1 MSDSTFTHEVSPDG
15 LRLISTK
22 FVDGA
27 EVGNHVTTWKTP
39 EETQANLDNTI
50 KAVEKNQEIF
60 NLITGYAKVKKHTIL
75 GRTIDT
81 FFAHGNTYDEA
92 FLGILGSHSLVLNKK
107 PGTDKTDWSSLHYEK
122 RPENKDFLIGAGN
135 KSAAFSVSVRK

>member
-15 LRLISTK
+15 LKLVSTK

-27 EVGNHVTTWKTP
+27 EVGHHTTTWKTP
-39 EETQANLDNTI
+39 EQTQANLDNTI
-50 KAVEKNQEIF
+50 KAVEANEEIF
-60 NLITGYAKVKKHTIL
+60 NLIKGRAVVKKHNIF
-75 GRTIDT
+75 GRTVDT
-81 FFAHGNTYDEA
+81 FFAHGDNYDEA

-135 KSAAFSVSVRK
+135 KSTAFSVSVRK